1 MSGVLAWLK
10 SNVVIVVFCVLILV
24 LPPAGF
30 IGSSTWNAQIKKNAQ
45 DQLSNRKRNVDAAS
59 RVTYTLPPIV
69 EGEQAIQDSRP
80 PNAAITA
87 HYKALRAQ
95 RQAMIED
102 VLTRAVLF
110 NKKDDRRVL
119 VPGLFPGVS
128 DAREERRLVRE
139 MADLIAGT
147 PNRPSVYADLF
158 GAINAGV
165 PTEKAD
171 VARRVVDAH
180 RMELDRVG
188 GDISRLTP
196 AEVAAFNERMKGHRL
211 SAYARRAE
219 ELSVYGSP
227 KALHG
232 ADPATHSVI
241 FDEVPSGTND
251 TTEAFKWQMDYWFV
265 EDLLRAVR
273 LANSTEDGLMTEVPR
288 SPVKRIISIRL
299 DKQTFPEAETA
310 SAGGGQDPYSAG
322 GMGRPGALSRPMPGA
337 APGRGAEGEPSYTG
351 RKPGPMQ
358 GVYTIRRGTIT
369 VIAASDNLVRFIDA
383 ISRTNFMTV
392 IGVNMSD
399 VDLWADLEEG
409 YYYGPEHVVRA
420 EIEVESAWLHFWLA
434 DVVTDRV
441 AAAWGIE
448 RPAGDTAP

>member
-10 SNVVIVVFCVLILV
+10 SNVLVVVFCVLILV
-24 LPPAGF
+24 LPPAGY
-30 IGSSTWNAQIKKNAQ
+30 IGSSMWNAQIKKSAE
-45 DQLSNRKRNVDAAS
+45 DQLSSRKRNIDSAS

-69 EGEQAIQDSRP
+69 EGEAAIQDTRP
-80 PNAAITA
+80 PNASITA
-87 HYKALRAQ
+87 HYEALRAS

-110 NKKDDRRVL
+110 NKKEDRRVL

-128 DAREERRLVRE
+128 DSREERRLVRE
-139 MADLIAGT
+139 MAELIAGT
-147 PNRPSVYADLF
+147 PDRPSVYADLF
-158 GAINAGV
+158 AAINAGA
-165 PTEKAD
+165 PMEKAD

-188 GDISRLTP
+188 GETARLTP
-196 AEVAAFNERMKGHRL
+196 AEQAAFNERMKGHRL
-211 SAYARRAE
+211 SVYARRAE

-232 ADPATHSVI
+232 ADPATQSVI
-241 FDEVPSGTND
+241 FDEVPSGTGD
-251 TTEAFKWQMDYWFV
+251 TNEAFRWQMDYWFV

-273 LANSTEDGLMTEVPR
+273 LANTTEDGLMTEVPR
-288 SPVKRIISIRL
+288 SPVKRIVSIRL
-299 DKQTFPEAETA
+299 DKLDIPEAETA
-310 SAGGGQDPYSAG
+310 TTGSGQTPSAL
-322 GMGRPGALSRPMPGA
+322 GRPGGLARPPAGRPGQA
-337 APGRGAEGEPSYTG
+337 AADAGETSYTG
-351 RKPGPMQ
+351 QKPGPKK

-369 VIAASDNLVRFIDA
+369 VIAASDKLVRFIDA

-448 RPAGDTAP
+448 RPGVGEAP